1 MFLSKQRS
9 GVSALSYHYLL
20 RNQWLSTKRTF
31 PVTSSIPPDKFQG
44 LIDQIEKCVDVG
56 KESLTHETTQN
67 AESSLANKLK
77 QREDETENC
86 VGFGRGGIFTKETA
100 QNVEADVA
108 KRLKRREVDTEIAY
122 KALDELRQSL
132 ANNDIL
138 LKEKT
143 MATIRLMEKL
153 DGGQTS
159 RDFGNLG
166 DIVSMGTTLLVKET
180 VESAGRAT
188 KQYILN
194 KSSQNLE
201 FRNKIIM
208 IADKLYKWMC
218 KLTNSPEKDI
228 TDLDEAAVIV
238 TIAALAPIAL
248 VIVHIDPVSLCSS
261 MYESVSN
268 MLSSLPGEN
277 ACKLYDQDW
286 WWFFLECLYDF

>member
-1 MFLSKQRS
+1 
-9 GVSALSYHYLL
+9 
-20 RNQWLSTKRTF
+20 
-31 PVTSSIPPDKFQG
+31 
-44 LIDQIEKCVDVG
+44 
-56 KESLTHETTQN
+56 
-67 AESSLANKLK
+67 
-77 QREDETENC
+77 
-86 VGFGRGGIFTKETA
+86 
-100 QNVEADVA
+100 
-108 KRLKRREVDTEIAY
+108 
-122 KALDELRQSL
+122 
-132 ANNDIL
+132 
-138 LKEKT
+138 

-166 DIVSMGTTLLVKET
+166 DIVIMRTTLFVKET

-238 TIAALAPIAL
+238 TIAALAPIASIFL
-248 VIVHIDPVSLCSS
+248 QHLPPHFGPSL
-261 MYESVSN
+261 
-268 MLSSLPGEN
+268 
-277 ACKLYDQDW
+277 
-286 WWFFLECLYDF
+286 

>member
-1 MFLSKQRS
+1 
-9 GVSALSYHYLL
+9 
-20 RNQWLSTKRTF
+20 
-31 PVTSSIPPDKFQG
+31 
-44 LIDQIEKCVDVG
+44 
-56 KESLTHETTQN
+56 
-67 AESSLANKLK
+67 
-77 QREDETENC
+77 
-86 VGFGRGGIFTKETA
+86 
-100 QNVEADVA
+100 
-108 KRLKRREVDTEIAY
+108 
-122 KALDELRQSL
+122 
-132 ANNDIL
+132 
-138 LKEKT
+138 

-159 RDFGNLG
+159 RDSGNLG
-166 DIVSMGTTLLVKET
+166 DIVIMGTTLFVKET

-248 VIVHIDPVSLCSS
+248 VIVHIDPVSLGSS

-268 MLSSLPGEN
+268 MLSSLPGEMHAN
-277 ACKLYDQDW
+277 STTRTGGGSFWNVCMISK
-286 WWFFLECLYDF
+286 FV